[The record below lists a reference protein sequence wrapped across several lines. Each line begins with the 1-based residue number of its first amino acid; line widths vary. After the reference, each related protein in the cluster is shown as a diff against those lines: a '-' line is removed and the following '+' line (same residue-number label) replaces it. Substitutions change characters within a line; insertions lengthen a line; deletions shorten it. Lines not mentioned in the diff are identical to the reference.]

1 MKCSIPEKNT
11 QKISVCYIK
20 ISIFRKLISLVH
32 FVYSSSVPW
41 IYDFIHQNIQQNS
54 STNQVSNNF
63 NILPTPRKITQEKEE
78 GEDKDGPVLSFITIY

>member
-32 FVYSSSVPW
+32 FVYSSSVAR
-41 IYDFIHQNIQQNS
+41 IYDFIHQNIQQTHLQIKS
-54 STNQVSNNF
+54 LT
-63 NILPTPRKITQEKEE
+63 ILIYCQLQEK
-78 GEDKDGPVLSFITIY
+78 